1 MSQEYY
7 DTMQVCMN
15 GHLITSALQEN
26 PAQGENFC
34 SHCGAQT
41 IRACPK
47 CLREIRGVRYVSY
60 PHPIAPEYMK
70 RDEYPPYSIPNFC
83 VHCGEPF
90 PWTRRKMEALEEFAA
105 EEESLSDEDRESLR
119 QNAPLIAKDDPKSE
133 VAALRIKKIMGKV
146 GKTAAPF
153 FTKIVTELAT
163 DAAKKLMGL

>member
-70 RDEYPPYSIPNFC
+70 RDEYPPHSTPKFC

-90 PWTRRKMEALEEFAA
+90 PWTRRKMEALEELAA
-105 EEESLSDEDRESLR
+105 KEKSLSDEDRDSLR
-119 QNAPLIAKDDPKSE
+119 QNALLIAKDNPKSE
-133 VAALRIKKIMGKV
+133 VAALRIKEIIGKMREA
-146 GKTAAPF
+146 AAPVF
-153 FTKIVTELAT
+153 RKVAADLAT
-163 DAAKKLMGL
+163 DAAKKWLEL